1 MLGQSEKT
9 QADPVE
15 QRIDYD
21 FTCSFL
27 CPSDAQTLSNIAH
40 KPIICKLGLKRSFC
54 FLMSDVTDSWAKQ
67 YWTQLFLIIYS
78 FLCLFIQ
85 SGFLIF
91 LSCSV
96 QPSVFTVLFNL
107 IFLWSVTVTEVQP
120 EQKKGEAK
128 TVVLGQAVVDLLP
141 LLQGR
146 ASPVQNYLFQFVI
159 QQMCFFSQIV
169 SCIMVLHRA
178 GLVGMIS
185 FFCLQVSAVSLLQ
198 SRWIQ
203 WSTPQPESSWAL
215 AARLVG

>member
-1 MLGQSEKT
+1 MYVWHFQLNVPLHSSQKGKKADNFQSVLRVDWDGTVLGQSEKT

-21 FTCSFL
+21 FTCSFH

-96 QPSVFTVLFNL
+96 QPSVCTVLFNL
-107 IFLWSVTVTEVQP
+107 RDFFVVSDGDRGSAWAEKRRGEDSGAGPSCGRPAAIVT
-120 EQKKGEAK
+120 
-128 TVVLGQAVVDLLP
+128 
-141 LLQGR
+141 R
-146 ASPVQNYLFQFVI
+146 
-159 QQMCFFSQIV
+159 
-169 SCIMVLHRA
+169 
-178 GLVGMIS
+178 
-185 FFCLQVSAVSLLQ
+185 
-198 SRWIQ
+198 
-203 WSTPQPESSWAL
+203 
-215 AARLVG
+215 